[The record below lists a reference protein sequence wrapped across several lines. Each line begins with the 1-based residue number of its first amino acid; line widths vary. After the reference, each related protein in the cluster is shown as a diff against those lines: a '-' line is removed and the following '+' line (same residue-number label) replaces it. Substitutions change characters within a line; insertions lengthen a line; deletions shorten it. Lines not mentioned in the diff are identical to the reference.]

1 MKDTVNKN
9 IEEWSKYPFSEQTQ
23 KEINILTKDKTKL
36 HDAFYKNLE
45 FGTGGMRGLMGVG
58 TNRINKYT
66 IGKNTQGISNYLNK
80 NIDGKK
86 SAVIAYDC
94 RHNSVELARTVAEVF
109 SANDI
114 NVFLFSHLRPTP
126 ELSYAVRKLNCSCG
140 IVLTASHNPPE
151 YNGFKVYW
159 RDGGQIVPPIDN
171 LLIKEIEQVNFNDI
185 NFNFKEELI
194 EVIDTK
200 IDNLFI
206 DVCLKNGL
214 NADLKNRSSKII
226 FTALHGTSSTIISKL
241 LKRAGY
247 ENAKYVESQMAPD
260 ANFSTVESPNPEEV
274 ESLDL
279 ALKLA
284 EDENAEIIIGTDPDA
299 DRLGVAVRDLNN
311 DLALINGNQL
321 MVLMFDYILKRKKT
335 AIALNKNYFIASTI
349 VSTPMIKN
357 IAKYYNVD
365 YKLSLTG
372 FKWIAKMIEDFP
384 DQKFIVGGEESYG
397 LMIGDDVRDK
407 DALTASLAAFEM
419 MSYYKENNSSVFNEL
434 VKLYVLH
441 GFYKEKLISIVKHGQ
456 RGQEEI
462 KSLIN
467 SYRKNPLKFISE
479 SRVKYFC
486 DYSTSIKRNLIDKTN
501 EKILLP
507 KSNVIE
513 FESIDGFKIILRPS
527 GTEPKIKMYISV
539 NADLDNINEFESVNR
554 TLEDKIKEIVESI
567 DLWKLTILTEFL
579 DMHGFIKS
587 ILYWI

>member
-9 IEEWSKYPFSEQTQ
+9 IEEWSKYPFCEQTQ
-23 KEINILTKDKTKL
+23 KEINILAKDKSKL

-80 NIDGKK
+80 NINGKK

-114 NVFLFSHLRPTP
+114 KVFLFSNLRPTP

-140 IVLTASHNPPE
+140 IVLTASHNPPD

-159 RDGGQIVPPIDN
+159 QDGGQIVPPIDN
-171 LLIKEIEQVNFNDI
+171 LLINEIEQVNFNDI
-185 NFNFKEELI
+185 NFNFKQELI
-194 EVIDTK
+194 EIIDTK

-206 DVCLKNGL
+206 DICLKNGL
-214 NADLKNRSSKII
+214 NTDLKNRSSKII

-241 LKRAGY
+241 LKKAGY

-284 EDENAEIIIGTDPDA
+284 EDENAEMIIGTDPDA

-311 DLALINGNQL
+311 NLALINGNQL
-321 MVLMFDYILKRKKT
+321 MVLIFDYILKRKKT
-335 AIALNKNYFIASTI
+335 AITLNKNYFIASTI

-419 MSYYKENNSSVFNEL
+419 TSYYKENNSSVFNEL
-434 VKLYVLH
+434 VKLYILH

-456 RGQEEI
+456 KGQEEI
-462 KSLIN
+462 KSLID

-501 EKILLP
+501 EKISLP
-507 KSNVIE
+507 KSNVIG
-513 FESIDGFKIILRPS
+513 FESIDGYKIILRPS

-539 NADLDNINEFESVNR
+539 NADLDNINEFESVNN
-554 TLEDKIKEIVESI
+554 TLENKIKEIVESI
-567 DLWKLTILTEFL
+567 DL
-579 DMHGFIKS
+579 
-587 ILYWI
+587 

>member
-9 IEEWSKYPFSEQTQ
+9 IEEWSKYPFCEQTQ
-23 KEINILTKDKTKL
+23 KEINILAKDKSKL

-80 NIDGKK
+80 NINGKK

-114 NVFLFSHLRPTP
+114 KVFLFSHLRPTP

-159 RDGGQIVPPIDN
+159 KDGGQIVPPIDN
-171 LLIKEIEQVNFNDI
+171 LLINEIEQVNFNDI

-194 EVIDTK
+194 EIIDTK

-214 NADLKNRSSKII
+214 NSDLKNRSSKII

-284 EDENAEIIIGTDPDA
+284 ENENAEMIIGTDPDA

-311 DLALINGNQL
+311 NLALINGNQL

-357 IAKYYNVD
+357 IAKYYSVD

-384 DQKFIVGGEESYG
+384 DQKFVVGGEESYG

-456 RGQEEI
+456 KGQEEI
-462 KSLIN
+462 KSLID

-501 EKILLP
+501 EKISLP

-539 NADLDNINEFESVNR
+539 NADLDNINEFESVNS
-554 TLEDKIKEIVESI
+554 TLENKIKEIVESI
-567 DLWKLTILTEFL
+567 DL
-579 DMHGFIKS
+579 
-587 ILYWI
+587 

>member
-1 MKDTVNKN
+1 MKDIVNKN
-9 IEEWSKYPFSEQTQ
+9 IEEWSKYPFCEQTQ
-23 KEINILTKDKTKL
+23 KEINILAKDKSKL

-80 NIDGKK
+80 NINGKK

-114 NVFLFSHLRPTP
+114 KVFLFSHLRPTP

-159 RDGGQIVPPIDN
+159 QDGGQIVPPIDN
-171 LLIKEIEQVNFNDI
+171 LLINEIEQVNFNDI

-194 EVIDTK
+194 EIIDTK

-214 NADLKNRSSKII
+214 NSDLKNRSSKII

-284 EDENAEIIIGTDPDA
+284 EDENAEMIIGTDPDA

-311 DLALINGNQL
+311 NLALINGNQL

-384 DQKFIVGGEESYG
+384 DQKFVVGGEESYG

-419 MSYYKENNSSVFNEL
+419 MSYYKEKNSSVFNEL

-456 RGQEEI
+456 KGQEEI
-462 KSLIN
+462 KSLID

-501 EKILLP
+501 EKISLP

-539 NADLDNINEFESVNR
+539 NADLDNINEFESVNS
-554 TLEDKIKEIVESI
+554 TLENKIKEIVESI
-567 DLWKLTILTEFL
+567 DL
-579 DMHGFIKS
+579 
-587 ILYWI
+587 

>member
-1 MKDTVNKN
+1 MKDIVNKN
-9 IEEWSKYPFSEQTQ
+9 IEEWSKYPFCEQTQ
-23 KEINILTKDKTKL
+23 KEINILAKDKSKL

-80 NIDGKK
+80 NINGKK

-114 NVFLFSHLRPTP
+114 KVFLFSHLRPTP

-159 RDGGQIVPPIDN
+159 QDGGQIVPPIDN
-171 LLIKEIEQVNFNDI
+171 LLINEIEQVNFNDI
-185 NFNFKEELI
+185 NFNFKQELI
-194 EVIDTK
+194 EIIDTK

-214 NADLKNRSSKII
+214 NSDLKNRSSKII

-284 EDENAEIIIGTDPDA
+284 EDENAEMIIGTDPDA

-311 DLALINGNQL
+311 NLALINGNQL

-357 IAKYYNVD
+357 IAKFYNVD

-384 DQKFIVGGEESYG
+384 DQKFVVGGEESYG

-456 RGQEEI
+456 KGQEEI
-462 KSLIN
+462 KSLID

-501 EKILLP
+501 EKISLP

-539 NADLDNINEFESVNR
+539 NADLDNINEFESVNS
-554 TLEDKIKEIVESI
+554 TLENKIKEIVESI
-567 DLWKLTILTEFL
+567 DL
-579 DMHGFIKS
+579 
-587 ILYWI
+587 

>member
-1 MKDTVNKN
+1 MKDIVNKN
-9 IEEWSKYPFSEQTQ
+9 IEEWSKYPFCEQTQ
-23 KEINILTKDKTKL
+23 KEINILAKDKSKL

-80 NIDGKK
+80 NINGKK

-114 NVFLFSHLRPTP
+114 KVFLFSHLRPTP

-159 RDGGQIVPPIDN
+159 KDGGQIVPPIDN
-171 LLIKEIEQVNFNDI
+171 LLINEIEQVNFNDI

-194 EVIDTK
+194 EIIDTK

-214 NADLKNRSSKII
+214 NSDLKNRSSKII

-284 EDENAEIIIGTDPDA
+284 EDENAEMIIGTDPDA

-311 DLALINGNQL
+311 NLALINGNQL

-456 RGQEEI
+456 KGQEEI
-462 KSLIN
+462 KSLID

-501 EKILLP
+501 EKISLP

-513 FESIDGFKIILRPS
+513 FESIDGCKIILRPS

-539 NADLDNINEFESVNR
+539 NADLDNINEFESVNS
-554 TLEDKIKEIVESI
+554 TLENKIKEIVESI
-567 DLWKLTILTEFL
+567 DL
-579 DMHGFIKS
+579 
-587 ILYWI
+587 

>member
-9 IEEWSKYPFSEQTQ
+9 IEEWSKYPFCEQTQ
-23 KEINILTKDKTKL
+23 KEINILAKDKSKL

-80 NIDGKK
+80 NINGKK

-114 NVFLFSHLRPTP
+114 KVFLFSHLRPTP

-159 RDGGQIVPPIDN
+159 QDGGQIVPPIDN
-171 LLIKEIEQVNFNDI
+171 LLINEIEQVNFNDI

-194 EVIDTK
+194 EILDTK

-214 NADLKNRSSKII
+214 NSDLKNRSSKII

-247 ENAKYVESQMAPD
+247 KNAKYVESQMAPD

-284 EDENAEIIIGTDPDA
+284 EDENAEMIIGTDPDA

-311 DLALINGNQL
+311 NLALINGNQL

-384 DQKFIVGGEESYG
+384 DQKFVVGGEESYG

-456 RGQEEI
+456 KGQEEI
-462 KSLIN
+462 KSLID

-486 DYSTSIKRNLIDKTN
+486 DYSSSIKRNLIDKTN
-501 EKILLP
+501 EKISLP

-539 NADLDNINEFESVNR
+539 NADLDNINEFESVNS
-554 TLEDKIKEIVESI
+554 TLENKIKEIVESI
-567 DLWKLTILTEFL
+567 DL
-579 DMHGFIKS
+579 
-587 ILYWI
+587 

>member
-1 MKDTVNKN
+1 MKDIVNKN
-9 IEEWSKYPFSEQTQ
+9 IEEWSKYPFCEQTQ
-23 KEINILTKDKTKL
+23 KEINILAKDKSKL

-80 NIDGKK
+80 NINGKK

-114 NVFLFSHLRPTP
+114 KVFLFSHLRPTP

-159 RDGGQIVPPIDN
+159 QDGGQIVPPIDN
-171 LLIKEIEQVNFNDI
+171 LLINEIEQVNFNDI

-194 EVIDTK
+194 EIIDTK

-214 NADLKNRSSKII
+214 NSDLKNRSSKII

-247 ENAKYVESQMAPD
+247 ENANYVESQMAPD

-284 EDENAEIIIGTDPDA
+284 EDENAEMIIGTDPDA

-311 DLALINGNQL
+311 NLALINGNQL

-384 DQKFIVGGEESYG
+384 DQKFVVGGEESYG

-456 RGQEEI
+456 KGQEEI
-462 KSLIN
+462 KSLID

-501 EKILLP
+501 EKIPLP

-539 NADLDNINEFESVNR
+539 NADLDNINEFESVNS
-554 TLEDKIKEIVESI
+554 TLENKIKEIVESI
-567 DLWKLTILTEFL
+567 DI
-579 DMHGFIKS
+579 
-587 ILYWI
+587 

>member
-9 IEEWSKYPFSEQTQ
+9 IEEWSKYPFCEQTQ
-23 KEINILTKDKTKL
+23 KEINVLLQNKTKL

-45 FGTGGMRGLMGVG
+45 FGTGDMRGLMGVG

-66 IGKNTQGISNYLNK
+66 IGKNTQGISNYLNN

-114 NVFLFSHLRPTP
+114 KVFLFSHLRPTP

-159 RDGGQIVPPIDN
+159 QDGGQIVPPIDN
-171 LLIKEIEQVNFNDI
+171 LLINEIEQVNFSDI
-185 NFNFKEELI
+185 NFNFKQELI
-194 EVIDTK
+194 EIIDTK

-214 NADLKNRSSKII
+214 NTDIKNRSSKII

-284 EDENAEIIIGTDPDA
+284 EDENAEMIIGTDPDA

-311 DLALINGNQL
+311 NLALINGNQL

-335 AIALNKNYFIASTI
+335 AITLNKNYFIASTI

-407 DALTASLAAFEM
+407 DALTASLAAYEM
-419 MSYYKENNSSVFNEL
+419 MSYYKENNSSVFDEL
-434 VKLYVLH
+434 VKLYILH

-456 RGQEEI
+456 KGQEEI
-462 KSLIN
+462 KSLID

-501 EKILLP
+501 EKISLP

-513 FESIDGFKIILRPS
+513 FESIDGYKIILRPS
-527 GTEPKIKMYISV
+527 GTEPKIKMYLSV
-539 NADLDNINEFESVNR
+539 NADLDNINDFESVNNK
-554 TLEDKIKEIVESI
+554 LENKIKEIVESI
-567 DLWKLTILTEFL
+567 DL
-579 DMHGFIKS
+579 
-587 ILYWI
+587 

>member
-9 IEEWSKYPFSEQTQ
+9 IEEWSKYPFCEQTQ
-23 KEINILTKDKTKL
+23 KEINILAKDKSKL

-66 IGKNTQGISNYLNK
+66 IGKNAQGISNYLNK

-114 NVFLFSHLRPTP
+114 KVFLFSHLRPTP

-159 RDGGQIVPPIDN
+159 QDGGQIVPPIDN
-171 LLIKEIEQVNFNDI
+171 LLINEIEQVNFNDI

-194 EVIDTK
+194 EIIDTK

-214 NADLKNRSSKII
+214 NSELKNRSSKII

-284 EDENAEIIIGTDPDA
+284 EDENAEMIIGTDPDA

-311 DLALINGNQL
+311 NLALINGNQL

-456 RGQEEI
+456 KGQEEI
-462 KSLIN
+462 KSLID

-501 EKILLP
+501 EKISLP

-539 NADLDNINEFESVNR
+539 NADLDNINEFESVNS
-554 TLEDKIKEIVESI
+554 TLENKIKEIVESI
-567 DLWKLTILTEFL
+567 DL
-579 DMHGFIKS
+579 
-587 ILYWI
+587 

>member
-9 IEEWSKYPFSEQTQ
+9 IEEWSKYPFCEQTQ
-23 KEINILTKDKTKL
+23 KEINILAKDKSKL

-80 NIDGKK
+80 NINGKK

-114 NVFLFSHLRPTP
+114 KVFLFSHLRPTP

-159 RDGGQIVPPIDN
+159 QDGGQIVPPIDN
-171 LLIKEIEQVNFNDI
+171 LLINEIEQVNFNDI

-194 EVIDTK
+194 EIIDTK

-214 NADLKNRSSKII
+214 NSDLKNRSSKII

-284 EDENAEIIIGTDPDA
+284 EDENAEMIIGTDPDA

-311 DLALINGNQL
+311 NLALINGNQL

-384 DQKFIVGGEESYG
+384 DQKFVVGGEESYG

-456 RGQEEI
+456 KGQEEI
-462 KSLIN
+462 KSLID

-486 DYSTSIKRNLIDKTN
+486 DYSTSIKRNLIDNMN

-513 FESIDGFKIILRPS
+513 FESIDGYKIILRPS

-554 TLEDKIKEIVESI
+554 TLENKIKEIVESI
-567 DLWKLTILTEFL
+567 DL
-579 DMHGFIKS
+579 
-587 ILYWI
+587 

>member
-1 MKDTVNKN
+1 MKDIVNKN
-9 IEEWSKYPFSEQTQ
+9 IEEWSKYPFCEQTQ
-23 KEINILTKDKTKL
+23 KEINILAKDKTKL

-66 IGKNTQGISNYLNK
+66 IGRNTQGISNYLNK

-114 NVFLFSHLRPTP
+114 KVFLFSNLRPTP

-159 RDGGQIVPPIDN
+159 QDGGQIVPPIDN
-171 LLIKEIEQVNFNDI
+171 LLINEIEQVNFNDI
-185 NFNFKEELI
+185 NFNFKEKLI
-194 EVIDTK
+194 EIIDTK

-284 EDENAEIIIGTDPDA
+284 EDENAEMIIGTDPDA

-311 DLALINGNQL
+311 NLALINGNQL

-441 GFYKEKLISIVKHGQ
+441 GFYKEKLISIVKYGQ
-456 RGQEEI
+456 KGQEEI

-513 FESIDGFKIILRPS
+513 FESIDGCKIILRPS

-539 NADLDNINEFESVNR
+539 NADLDNINEFESVNS
-554 TLEDKIKEIVESI
+554 TLENKIKEIVESI
-567 DLWKLTILTEFL
+567 DL
-579 DMHGFIKS
+579 
-587 ILYWI
+587 

>member
-1 MKDTVNKN
+1 MKDIVNKN
-9 IEEWSKYPFSEQTQ
+9 IEEWSKYPFCEQTQ
-23 KEINILTKDKTKL
+23 KEINILAKDKSKL

-80 NIDGKK
+80 NINGKK

-114 NVFLFSHLRPTP
+114 KVFLFSHLRPTP

-159 RDGGQIVPPIDN
+159 QDGGQIVPPIDN
-171 LLIKEIEQVNFNDI
+171 LLINEIEQVDFNDI

-194 EVIDTK
+194 EIIDTK

-214 NADLKNRSSKII
+214 NSDLKNRSSKII

-284 EDENAEIIIGTDPDA
+284 EDENAEMIIGTDPDA

-311 DLALINGNQL
+311 NLALINGNQL

-384 DQKFIVGGEESYG
+384 DQKFVVGGEESYG

-456 RGQEEI
+456 KGQEEI
-462 KSLIN
+462 KSLID

-501 EKILLP
+501 EKISLP

-539 NADLDNINEFESVNR
+539 NADLDNINEFESVNS
-554 TLEDKIKEIVESI
+554 TLENKIKEIVESI
-567 DLWKLTILTEFL
+567 DL
-579 DMHGFIKS
+579 
-587 ILYWI
+587 

>member
-1 MKDTVNKN
+1 MKDIVNKN
-9 IEEWSKYPFSEQTQ
+9 IEEWSKYPFCEQTQ
-23 KEINILTKDKTKL
+23 KEINILAKDKSKL

-114 NVFLFSHLRPTP
+114 KVFLFSHLRPTP

-159 RDGGQIVPPIDN
+159 QDGGQIVPPIDN
-171 LLIKEIEQVNFNDI
+171 LLINEIEQVNFNDI

-194 EVIDTK
+194 EIIDTK

-214 NADLKNRSSKII
+214 NSDLKNRSSKII

-284 EDENAEIIIGTDPDA
+284 EDENAEMIIGTDPDA

-311 DLALINGNQL
+311 NLALINGNQL

-384 DQKFIVGGEESYG
+384 DQKFVVGGEESYG

-456 RGQEEI
+456 KGQEEI
-462 KSLIN
+462 KSLID

-501 EKILLP
+501 EKISLP

-513 FESIDGFKIILRPS
+513 FESIDGCKIILRPS

-539 NADLDNINEFESVNR
+539 NADLDNINEFESVNS
-554 TLEDKIKEIVESI
+554 TLENKIKEIVESI
-567 DLWKLTILTEFL
+567 DL
-579 DMHGFIKS
+579 
-587 ILYWI
+587 

>member
-9 IEEWSKYPFSEQTQ
+9 IEEWSKYPFCEQTQ
-23 KEINILTKDKTKL
+23 KEINILAKDKSKL

-80 NIDGKK
+80 NINGKK

-114 NVFLFSHLRPTP
+114 KVFLFSHLRPTP

-159 RDGGQIVPPIDN
+159 QDGGQIVPPIDN
-171 LLIKEIEQVNFNDI
+171 LLINEIEQVNFNDI

-194 EVIDTK
+194 EIIDTK

-214 NADLKNRSSKII
+214 NSDLKNRSSKII

-284 EDENAEIIIGTDPDA
+284 EDENAEMIIGTDPDA

-311 DLALINGNQL
+311 NLALINGNQL

-384 DQKFIVGGEESYG
+384 DQKFVVGGEESYG

-419 MSYYKENNSSVFNEL
+419 MSYYKENNSSAFNEL

-456 RGQEEI
+456 KGQEEI
-462 KSLIN
+462 KSLID

-501 EKILLP
+501 EKISLP

-539 NADLDNINEFESVNR
+539 NADLDNINEFESVNS
-554 TLEDKIKEIVESI
+554 TLENKIKEIVESI
-567 DLWKLTILTEFL
+567 DL
-579 DMHGFIKS
+579 
-587 ILYWI
+587 

>member
-1 MKDTVNKN
+1 MKDIVNKN
-9 IEEWSKYPFSEQTQ
+9 IEEWSKYPFCEQTQ
-23 KEINILTKDKTKL
+23 KEINILAKDKTKL

-80 NIDGKK
+80 NINGKK

-114 NVFLFSHLRPTP
+114 KVFLFSHLRPTP

-159 RDGGQIVPPIDN
+159 QDGGQIVPPIDN
-171 LLIKEIEQVNFNDI
+171 LLINEIEQVNFNDI

-194 EVIDTK
+194 EIIDTK

-214 NADLKNRSSKII
+214 NSDLKNRSSIII

-284 EDENAEIIIGTDPDA
+284 EDENAEMIIGTDPDA

-311 DLALINGNQL
+311 NLALINGNQL

-384 DQKFIVGGEESYG
+384 DQKFVVGGEESYG

-456 RGQEEI
+456 KGQEEI
-462 KSLIN
+462 KSLID

-501 EKILLP
+501 EKISLP

-539 NADLDNINEFESVNR
+539 NADLDNINEFESVNS
-554 TLEDKIKEIVESI
+554 TLENKIKEIVESI
-567 DLWKLTILTEFL
+567 DL
-579 DMHGFIKS
+579 
-587 ILYWI
+587 

>member
-1 MKDTVNKN
+1 MKDIVNKN
-9 IEEWSKYPFSEQTQ
+9 IEEWSKYPFCEQTQ
-23 KEINILTKDKTKL
+23 KEINILAKDKSKL

-114 NVFLFSHLRPTP
+114 KVFLFSHLRPTP

-159 RDGGQIVPPIDN
+159 QDGGQIVPPIDN
-171 LLIKEIEQVNFNDI
+171 LLINEIEQVNFNDI

-194 EVIDTK
+194 EIIDTK

-214 NADLKNRSSKII
+214 NSDLKNRSSKII

-284 EDENAEIIIGTDPDA
+284 EDENAEMIIGTDPDA

-311 DLALINGNQL
+311 NLALINGNQL

-384 DQKFIVGGEESYG
+384 DQKFVVGGEESYG

-456 RGQEEI
+456 KGQEEI
-462 KSLIN
+462 KSLID

-501 EKILLP
+501 EKISLP

-539 NADLDNINEFESVNR
+539 NADLDNINEFESVNS
-554 TLEDKIKEIVESI
+554 TLENKIKEIVESI
-567 DLWKLTILTEFL
+567 DL
-579 DMHGFIKS
+579 
-587 ILYWI
+587 

>member
-1 MKDTVNKN
+1 MKDIVNKN
-9 IEEWSKYPFSEQTQ
+9 IEEWSKYPFCEQTQ
-23 KEINILTKDKTKL
+23 KEINILAKDKSKL

-114 NVFLFSHLRPTP
+114 KVFLFSNLRPTP

-159 RDGGQIVPPIDN
+159 QDGGQIVPPIDN
-171 LLIKEIEQVNFNDI
+171 LLINEIEQVNFNDI

-194 EVIDTK
+194 EIIDTK

-214 NADLKNRSSKII
+214 NSDLKNRSSKII

-284 EDENAEIIIGTDPDA
+284 EDENAEMIIGTDPDA

-311 DLALINGNQL
+311 NLALINGNQL

-384 DQKFIVGGEESYG
+384 DQKFVVGGEESYG

-456 RGQEEI
+456 KGQEEI
-462 KSLIN
+462 KSLID

-501 EKILLP
+501 EKISLP

-539 NADLDNINEFESVNR
+539 NADLDNINEFESVNS
-554 TLEDKIKEIVESI
+554 TLENKIKEIVESI
-567 DLWKLTILTEFL
+567 DL
-579 DMHGFIKS
+579 
-587 ILYWI
+587 

>member
-1 MKDTVNKN
+1 MKDIVNKN
-9 IEEWSKYPFSEQTQ
+9 IEEWSKYPFCEQTQ
-23 KEINILTKDKTKL
+23 KEINILAKDKSKL

-80 NIDGKK
+80 NINGKK

-114 NVFLFSHLRPTP
+114 KVFLFSHLRPTP

-159 RDGGQIVPPIDN
+159 QDGGQIVPPIDN
-171 LLIKEIEQVNFNDI
+171 LLINEIEQVNFNDI

-194 EVIDTK
+194 EIIDTK

-214 NADLKNRSSKII
+214 DSDLKNRSSKII

-284 EDENAEIIIGTDPDA
+284 KDENAEMIIGTDPDA

-311 DLALINGNQL
+311 NLALINGNQL

-384 DQKFIVGGEESYG
+384 DQKFVVGGEESYG

-456 RGQEEI
+456 KGQEEI
-462 KSLIN
+462 KSLID

-501 EKILLP
+501 EKISLP

-539 NADLDNINEFESVNR
+539 NADLDNINEFESVNS
-554 TLEDKIKEIVESI
+554 TLENKIKEIVESI
-567 DLWKLTILTEFL
+567 YL
-579 DMHGFIKS
+579 
-587 ILYWI
+587 

>member
-9 IEEWSKYPFSEQTQ
+9 IEEWSKYPFCEQTQ
-23 KEINILTKDKTKL
+23 KEINVLVQNKTKL
-36 HDAFYKNLE
+36 HEAFYKNLE

-66 IGKNTQGISNYLNK
+66 IGKNTQGISNYLNN

-114 NVFLFSHLRPTP
+114 KVFLFSNLRPTP

-159 RDGGQIVPPIDN
+159 QDGGQIVPPIDN
-171 LLIKEIEQVNFNDI
+171 LLINEIEQVNFNDI

-194 EVIDTK
+194 EIIDTK

-284 EDENAEIIIGTDPDA
+284 EDENAEMIIGTDPDA

-311 DLALINGNQL
+311 NLALINGNQL

-372 FKWIAKMIEDFP
+372 FKWIAKMSEDFP
-384 DQKFIVGGEESYG
+384 DQKFVVGGEESYG

-419 MSYYKENNSSVFNEL
+419 MSYYKEKNSSVFNEL

-456 RGQEEI
+456 KGQEEI
-462 KSLIN
+462 KSLID

-486 DYSTSIKRNLIDKTN
+486 DYSTSMKKNLIDKTN
-501 EKILLP
+501 EKISLP

-539 NADLDNINEFESVNR
+539 NADLDNINEFESVNS
-554 TLEDKIKEIVESI
+554 TLENKIKEIVESI
-567 DLWKLTILTEFL
+567 DL
-579 DMHGFIKS
+579 
-587 ILYWI
+587 

>member
-1 MKDTVNKN
+1 MKDIVNKN
-9 IEEWSKYPFSEQTQ
+9 IEEWSKYPFCEQTQ
-23 KEINILTKDKTKL
+23 KEINILAKDKSKL

-66 IGKNTQGISNYLNK
+66 IGRNTQGISNYLNN

-94 RHNSVELARTVAEVF
+94 RHNSMELARTVAEVF

-114 NVFLFSHLRPTP
+114 KVFLFSHLRPTP

-159 RDGGQIVPPIDN
+159 QDGGQIVPPIDN
-171 LLIKEIEQVNFNDI
+171 LLINEIEQVNFNDI

-194 EVIDTK
+194 EIIDTK

-214 NADLKNRSSKII
+214 NSDLKNRSSKII

-284 EDENAEIIIGTDPDA
+284 EDENAEMIIGTDPDA

-311 DLALINGNQL
+311 NLALINGNQL

-384 DQKFIVGGEESYG
+384 NQKFVVGGEESYG

-456 RGQEEI
+456 KGQEEI
-462 KSLIN
+462 KSLID

-501 EKILLP
+501 EKISLP

-539 NADLDNINEFESVNR
+539 NADLDNINEFESVNS
-554 TLEDKIKEIVESI
+554 TLENKIKEIVESI
-567 DLWKLTILTEFL
+567 DL
-579 DMHGFIKS
+579 
-587 ILYWI
+587 

>member
-1 MKDTVNKN
+1 MKDIVNKN
-9 IEEWSKYPFSEQTQ
+9 IEEWSKYPFCEQTQ
-23 KEINILTKDKTKL
+23 KEINILAKDKSKL

-80 NIDGKK
+80 NINGKK

-114 NVFLFSHLRPTP
+114 KVFLFSHLRPTP

-159 RDGGQIVPPIDN
+159 QDGGQIVPPIDN
-171 LLIKEIEQVNFNDI
+171 LLINEIEQVNFNDI
-185 NFNFKEELI
+185 NFNFKEKLI
-194 EVIDTK
+194 EIIDTK

-214 NADLKNRSSKII
+214 NSDLKNRSSKII

-284 EDENAEIIIGTDPDA
+284 EDENAEMIIGTDPDA

-311 DLALINGNQL
+311 NLALINGNQL

-384 DQKFIVGGEESYG
+384 DQKFVVGGEESYG

-456 RGQEEI
+456 KGQEEI

-501 EKILLP
+501 EKISLP

-539 NADLDNINEFESVNR
+539 NADLDNINEFESVNS
-554 TLEDKIKEIVESI
+554 TLENKIKEIVESI
-567 DLWKLTILTEFL
+567 DL
-579 DMHGFIKS
+579 
-587 ILYWI
+587 

>member
-9 IEEWSKYPFSEQTQ
+9 IEEWSKYPFCEQTQ
-23 KEINILTKDKTKL
+23 KEINILAKDKSKL

-80 NIDGKK
+80 NINGKK

-114 NVFLFSHLRPTP
+114 KVFLFSHLRPTP

-159 RDGGQIVPPIDN
+159 QDGGQIVPPIDN
-171 LLIKEIEQVNFNDI
+171 LLINEIEQVNFNDI

-194 EVIDTK
+194 EIIDTK

-214 NADLKNRSSKII
+214 NSDLKNRSSKII

-284 EDENAEIIIGTDPDA
+284 EDENAEMIIGTDPDA

-311 DLALINGNQL
+311 NLTLINGNQL

-372 FKWIAKMIEDFP
+372 FKWIAKMIEDFAN
-384 DQKFIVGGEESYG
+384 QKFIVGGEESYG

-407 DALTASLAAFEM
+407 DALTASLAAYEM

-441 GFYKEKLISIVKHGQ
+441 GFYKEKLISIVKNGQ
-456 RGQEEI
+456 KGQEEI
-462 KSLIN
+462 KSLID

-479 SRVKYFC
+479 SKVKYFC

-501 EKILLP
+501 EKISLP

-539 NADLDNINEFESVNR
+539 NADLDNINEFESVNS
-554 TLEDKIKEIVESI
+554 TLENKIKEIVESI
-567 DLWKLTILTEFL
+567 DL
-579 DMHGFIKS
+579 
-587 ILYWI
+587 